1 MPDSLLDPLRAR
13 YDVVVVGGGHNGLTA
28 AAYAARGGRSVLV
41 LERADHVGGAAVSA
55 RPFAGV
61 DARLSRYSYLV
72 SLLPRRIVDE
82 LGLPVRLIRRRF
94 SSYTPVADGG
104 LLVDTQD
111 DAATR
116 ASFRRLTG
124 SDADFEAWGRFY
136 AMTAEV
142 ARRLAPTLTEP
153 LLPRSAVRHLV
164 ADGVGEEAWRA
175 LFEEPLGEVLRRTFA
190 DDVVRG
196 VAATDGLIG
205 TFADVDEP
213 SLRQNRCFLYHVIG
227 NGTGDWDVPVGGMG
241 AVSGALRDAA
251 VAAGATIVTSAT
263 VTAVDPGAV
272 GADVAWTDADG
283 RTRGVTAGHVLA
295 GCAPAELERLL
306 AAAGRGAASGAASG
320 SSSGSSSA
328 EPGSAGAAGPGP
340 EGAQLK
346 VNMLLRRLPRLRDD
360 VDPVA
365 AFSGT
370 LHVNESLTQLQ
381 DAYAQAAAGRIP
393 DLPPSEIY
401 CHTLSDRTI
410 LGPELAATEA
420 QTITLFGLHMPAR
433 LFRADPDG
441 ARQRALAATLASLNT
456 VLAEPIE
463 DVLALD
469 ADGAPCLEVRTPVD
483 LEGDV
488 GLPGGHIFHRDLSWP
503 FAEERSGAE
512 SGAGSSSA
520 GAGAAGSGGTGSGV
534 AGSGGAGPADAGAA
548 TGLGV
553 GADVGVGVGGAA
565 ERWGVATA
573 HPRVLLAGAGARRG
587 GGVSGIPGRAAAM
600 AVLESPAR

>member
-1 MPDSLLDPLRAR
+1 MACMSDSTRDPLRAR
-13 YDVVVVGGGHNGLTA
+13 YDVVVVGAGHNGLTA

-72 SLLPRRIVDE
+72 SLLPRRVVDE
-82 LGLPVRLIRRRF
+82 LGLPVRLVRRRW

-124 SDADFEAWGRFY
+124 SDADVEAWGRFY

-153 LLPRSAVRHLV
+153 LLPRSAVRDLV
-164 ADGVGEEAWRA
+164 TDGVGEEAWRA
-175 LFEEPLGEVLRRTFA
+175 LFEEPLGEALRRTFA

-205 TFADVDEP
+205 TFADVDES

-272 GADVAWTDADG
+272 GAEVAWTDAAG

-295 GCAPAELERLL
+295 GCAPAELDRLL
-306 AAAGRGAASGAASG
+306 AGAGRGAASGTVAGGSG
-320 SSSGSSSA
+320 
-328 EPGSAGAAGPGP
+328 PAGGVSAGPGP

-346 VNMLLRRLPRLRDD
+346 VNMLLTRLPRLRDD

-410 LGPELAATEA
+410 LGPSLAGTEA

-441 ARQRALAATLASLNT
+441 ARERALRATLASLNT

-503 FAEERSGAE
+503 FAE
-512 SGAGSSSA
+512 AG
-520 GAGAAGSGGTGSGV
+520 GGDS
-534 AGSGGAGPADAGAA
+534 
-548 TGLGV
+548 
-553 GADVGVGVGGAA
+553 VGVGVGVGDGAAGAGGFAGATSAVGSAVAGSPA

-600 AVLESPAR
+600 AVLETPAT

>member
-1 MPDSLLDPLRAR
+1 MPDSTRSR

-72 SLLPRRIVDE
+72 SLLPRRVVEE
-82 LGLPVRLIRRRF
+82 LGLPITLKRRRW
-94 SSYTPVADGG
+94 SSYTPVGEGG
-104 LLVDTQD
+104 LLVDSQD
-111 DAATR
+111 AAATR
-116 ASFRRLTG
+116 TAFRRLTG

-153 LLPRSAVRHLV
+153 LLPRSEVRDRV
-164 ADGVGEEAWRA
+164 VDGVGEDAWRA
-175 LFEEPLGEVLRRTFA
+175 LFEEPLGDVLRRTFA

-241 AVSGALRDAA
+241 AVSGALHDAA

-263 VTAVDPGAV
+263 VTAVDPGSS
-272 GADVAWTDADG
+272 GAEVAWTDADG
-283 RTRGVTAGHVLA
+283 RARGVAAGHVLA

-306 AAAGRGAASGAASG
+306 GG
-320 SSSGSSSA
+320 
-328 EPGSAGAAGPGP
+328 EPPAPGP

-346 VNMLLRRLPRLRDD
+346 VNMLLTRLPRLRDD

-370 LHVNESLTQLQ
+370 LHVNESLTQLE
-381 DAYAQAAAGRIP
+381 DAHAQAAAGRIP

-401 CHTLSDRTI
+401 CHTLTDRTI
-410 LGPELAATEA
+410 LGPALAGTDA

-433 LFRADPDG
+433 LFRTDPDG
-441 ARQRALAATLASLNT
+441 ARDRALRATLASLDS

-503 FAEERSGAE
+503 FAESD
-512 SGAGSSSA
+512 
-520 GAGAAGSGGTGSGV
+520 
-534 AGSGGAGPADAGAA
+534 ADAG
-548 TGLGV
+548 
-553 GADVGVGVGGAA
+553 
-565 ERWGVATA
+565 RWGVETE

-600 AVLESPAR
+600 AVLSA

>member
-1 MPDSLLDPLRAR
+1 MACMPDSLLDPLRAR

-72 SLLPRRIVDE
+72 SLLPRRVVDE

-283 RTRGVTAGHVLA
+283 RSRGVTAGHVLA

-306 AAAGRGAASGAASG
+306 AAAGRGAASG
-320 SSSGSSSA
+320 SSSV
-328 EPGSAGAAGPGP
+328 EPGPAGVAGPGP

-381 DAYAQAAAGRIP
+381 DAYAQAAAGHIP

-441 ARQRALAATLASLNT
+441 ARERALTATLASLNT

-483 LEGDV
+483 LESDV

-503 FAEERSGAE
+503 FAEAGEG
-512 SGAGSSSA
+512 GAGS
-520 GAGAAGSGGTGSGV
+520 GAGAA
-534 AGSGGAGPADAGAA
+534 ADAGAA
-548 TGLGV
+548 TGAAAWV
-553 GADVGVGVGGAA
+553 DPGAAPGAA

-573 HPRVLLAGAGARRG
+573 HSRVLLAGAGARRG

-600 AVLESPAR
+600 AVLETPAG